1 MRARTKMTG
10 FTLIELMI
18 VVVLLAIFASIAI
31 PSFTQF
37 LANNRLQG
45 AANELRSLLIAARTD
60 AVTKRS
66 PVTVTEN
73 SGTWNAS
80 QGGADVRSL
89 SVPSSVTATP
99 SANSLTFNADGT
111 ASAVQIAVSSSNASS
126 TYTITTSLP
135 GVIKMQRSS
144 SSSQSGGT
152 P

>member
-60 AVTKRS
+60 AVTKRA

-73 SGTWNAS
+73 SGTWSAS

-89 SVPSSVTATP
+89 SVPGSVTATP
-99 SANSLTFNADGT
+99 SANSLIFNADGT

-144 SSSQSGGT
+144 NSSQSGGN

>member
-1 MRARTKMTG
+1 MRARTQMTG

-18 VVVLLAIFASIAI
+18 VVVLLAVFASIAI

-37 LANNRLQG
+37 IANNRLQG

-73 SGTWNAS
+73 NGTWNAS
-80 QGGADVRSL
+80 QGGAEVRSL
-89 SVPSSVTATP
+89 SVPGSVTATP
-99 SANSLTFNADGT
+99 SANSFTFNADGT
-111 ASAVQIAVSSSNASS
+111 ASAVQIALSSSNASS

-135 GVIKMQRSS
+135 GLIKMQRSS